1 MAAGYYLKQHGDD
14 FIIMDTCKPYT
25 EDRHPLLAKGV
36 IWATGFRPDYHWVNL
51 PVFDET
57 GIPRHIRRVVPEAP
71 GLYFLDLHFQT
82 ALTSSLL
89 GGVGED
95 AKNITDKILTTN

>member
-57 GIPRHIRRVVPEAP
+57 GRPRHMRRVVPEAP
-71 GLYFLDLHFQT
+71 GLSAFPDRADFL
-82 ALTSSLL
+82 SIGWC
-89 GGVGED
+89 GGGCE
-95 AKNITDKILTTN
+95 KYH